1 MCISYKMWS
10 FSTKVSENVISEICV
25 RLTVPSIPSGK
36 LIVESKR
43 ISRLFIVIVV
53 YKACVSLLKKIFTLM
68 RFNLIFSKRYT
79 SIAKSLK
86 NINSNFLYI
95 A

>member
-1 MCISYKMWS
+1 MWS

-36 LIVESKR
+36 LIESKR

-53 YKACVSLLKKIFTLM
+53 YKACVSLKKNFY
-68 RFNLIFSKRYT
+68 FNAFQLDFFEEIHVYS
-79 SIAKSLK
+79 
-86 NINSNFLYI
+86 
-95 A
+95 

>member
-1 MCISYKMWS
+1 MWS

-36 LIVESKR
+36 LIESKR

-53 YKACVSLLKKIFTLM
+53 YKACVSLKKFFTLM

-79 SIAKSLK
+79 SIAKS
-86 NINSNFLYI
+86 
-95 A
+95 

>member
-1 MCISYKMWS
+1 MCIKYKTWS

-36 LIVESKR
+36 LIESKSFKTIYCDCCLLSVR
-43 ISRLFIVIVV
+43 V
-53 YKACVSLLKKIFTLM
+53 LKKKFTLM

-86 NINSNFLYI
+86 NINSNLLYI

>member
-1 MCISYKMWS
+1 MWS

-36 LIVESKR
+36 LIESKSFKTIYCDCCLLSVR
-43 ISRLFIVIVV
+43 V
-53 YKACVSLLKKIFTLM
+53 LKKNFFTFM
-68 RFNLIFSKRYT
+68 RFNLIFWKIYT

-86 NINSNFLYI
+86 NINSNLLYI